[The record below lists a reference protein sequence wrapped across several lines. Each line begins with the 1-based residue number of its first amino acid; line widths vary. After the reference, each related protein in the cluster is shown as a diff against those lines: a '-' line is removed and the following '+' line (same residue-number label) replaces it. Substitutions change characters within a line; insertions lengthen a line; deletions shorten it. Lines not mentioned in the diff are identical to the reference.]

1 MTGKRDGDRRGS
13 AWKDLMV
20 TRPNAGAAA
29 IEETRDEIAGLRKAV
44 EAQAAADA
52 ERPDPATRAELDA
65 MESRLLERVAEA
77 ASGRAEPMTREEVEE
92 TVAGLADRIMAPTAP
107 NLGPAAPAGGA
118 TEGAEAAT
126 ENDERTVREQLRWI
140 VHLLTWKR
148 APIRQDLEGIRQT
161 ANGIDAACAH
171 AREAQDEDLGAVF
184 GRLDA
189 IQSGID
195 DIRGGRGIPFG
206 WIVLGIVAGMVLE
219 DRTGFASGLFRW
231 LGS

>member
-20 TRPNAGAAA
+20 TRPIAGAAA
-29 IEETRDEIAGLRKAV
+29 MEETRDEIARLRKAV
-44 EAQAAADA
+44 ETLAGRPGPVTLEELEAWGSKHLEQAAEAAAD
-52 ERPDPATRAELDA
+52 
-65 MESRLLERVAEA
+65 
-77 ASGRAEPMTREEVEE
+77 RAEPVTREELEG
-92 TVAGLADRIMAPTAP
+92 TVAGLADRILAATAP
-107 NLGPAAPAGGA
+107 DPEPAAR
-118 TEGAEAAT
+118 TEGAAEGTEAAT
-126 ENDERTVREQLRWI
+126 EDDERTVQEQLRWI

-161 ANGIDAACAH
+161 ANGIDAGCAH
-171 AREAQDEDLGAVF
+171 AREAQDEDLGAVS

-189 IQSGID
+189 IERGIGEL
-195 DIRGGRGIPFG
+195 RGDRGIPFG
-206 WIVLGIVAGMVLE
+206 WILLGIVAGTVLE

>member
-1 MTGKRDGDRRGS
+1 MTGKRDGDGRGS

-29 IEETRDEIAGLRKAV
+29 IEEMKDAIDRLGETFTAR
-44 EAQAAADA
+44 AAADA

-92 TVAGLADRIMAPTAP
+92 TVARLADRIMAPTD
-107 NLGPAAPAGGA
+107 LEPASRTGGA
-118 TEGAEAAT
+118 AEGTEAAT
-126 ENDERTVREQLRWI
+126 EDDERTVHDQLDRI
-140 VHLLTWKR
+140 VHLLMWKG

-161 ANGIDAACAH
+161 ANGIDAGCAH
-171 AREAQDEDLGAVF
+171 AREAQDEDFGAVS

-189 IQSGID
+189 IERGIE
-195 DIRGGRGIPFG
+195 DIRGSRGIPFG
-206 WIVLGIVAGMVLE
+206 WIVLGIFAGMVLE